1 MAALIVPE
9 ASGTSPFWI
18 VNARVPTCLLAP
30 IPAGATV
37 DAEGLALVDL
47 RVEEGCIA
55 AIEPSGPAR
64 SGPVR
69 DQDGGQVWPG
79 LIDLHTHL
87 DKGHIWPRAENPDG
101 TFDGALAA
109 VGADREAHWTADD
122 VRARF
127 DFGLRCAHAH
137 GTVAIRTHLDSIGKQ
152 TGISWPV
159 FAELREAWTGRID
172 LQAVSLIGIG
182 DLDGDT
188 AAALAD
194 TVADF
199 AGVLGAVT
207 YMVPD
212 LDSRLDLVFRMAA
225 ERGLDLDFHVDETA
239 DPAAVSLRLIAEA
252 AIRHRFSGR
261 IVAGHCCSLAVQPPG
276 AARATLDRVAD
287 AGITVVT
294 LPMCNLY
301 LQDRRAARTPR
312 WRGITLVQEMADRG
326 VPVAAASDNCRD
338 PFYGYGDHDLME
350 VFRETVRIGQL
361 DRPVG
366 GWPGL
371 ITTVP
376 ADTMGLAGGGK
387 LTVGA
392 AADLVAFRARGYSE
406 LLSRSQSDRQVY
418 RAGKII
424 DRAPPDYRELDALFA
439 GQACRPV
446 PG

>member
-1 MAALIVPE
+1 MLIAPE

-18 VNARVPTCLLAP
+18 VNARAASCLLRSVP
-30 IPAGATV
+30 PGATI
-37 DAEGLALVDL
+37 DADGLALVDL
-47 RVEEGCIA
+47 RIEDGRIA
-55 AIEPSGPAR
+55 AIEPSGPVR
-64 SGPVR
+64 SGPSR

-109 VGADREAHWTADD
+109 VGADREAHWTAED

-127 DFGLRCAHAH
+127 EFGLRCAYAH

-159 FAELREAWTGRID
+159 FAELREAWAGHID

-212 LDSRLDLVFRMAA
+212 LDSRLDLVFRMAV

-261 IVAGHCCSLAVQPPG
+261 VVAGHCCSLAMQPPDTV
-276 AARATLDRVAD
+276 RATLDRVAD

-301 LQDRRAARTPR
+301 LQDRQAARTPR
-312 WRGITLVQEMADRG
+312 WRGITLVKEMADRG
-326 VPVAAASDNCRD
+326 VPVASASDNCRD

-350 VFRETVRIGQL
+350 VFRETVRIGHL

-376 ADTMGLAGGGK
+376 ADAMGLGEIGRLA
-387 LTVGA
+387 VGA
-392 AADLVAFRARGYSE
+392 VADLVAFRARGYSE
-406 LLSRSQSDRQVY
+406 LLSRSQADRQVF
-418 RAGKII
+418 RAGRAI
-424 DRAPPDYRELDALFA
+424 DGALPDYRELDPLFA
-439 GQACRPV
+439 G
-446 PG
+446 